1 MEIIITIRY
10 TTDDLHNTDWW
21 AVRRAL
27 EVRIWEQNLGRIND
41 AGMVQVVVW
50 VDEVEKSKAAIEAIL
65 SDLNIADIS
74 TIQVIDE

>member
-10 TTDDLHNTDWW
+10 TTDDLLNPDWW

-27 EVRIWEQNLGRIND
+27 EDRIWEQNLGRISD
-41 AGMVQVVVW
+41 AGMVQVVVR

-65 SDLNIADIS
+65 VALNIADIS
-74 TIQVIDE
+74 TIQVIGE